1 MIKRIMPSSIRS
13 KIMLCTGAITL
24 LIAAVTVSICF
35 VVFQSFLRRN
45 QIQSAEYNL
54 QVVSHNVS
62 NDMDNIIYF
71 NKWCASSTDIIQY
84 LEGFQTQVKMP
95 SISSAKAPLRSMAL
109 NAYNRLKEEFFK
121 TSSSQYII
129 RAIVSPEN
137 CMNYLQVND
146 KAASSIP
153 RAASTVQDLPYF
165 HELVTADQYVWMGL
179 EDCLYPT
186 SDSSLCIPMARP
198 VKNQYNTETVGWTYL
213 AVSDRIFLD
222 YLKAFP
228 LEPDS
233 LLYITIGARSYQCRD
248 GLFTEASPDYTAV
261 REIKTDVLS
270 DSTTVRLIRMADNT
284 TRRLISRP
292 LWDQGWSISLVLSE
306 QDYNAQN
313 QMYLLLIG
321 TIVIIIGLM
330 GLMLAYILNRTI
342 SQPVNQIRDK
352 IRLISEGD
360 FSRDPSIE
368 WKDELGVIGRGIN
381 QMSENVVSLMD
392 RKVEDEKQKKDLE
405 YRILQSQINP
415 HFLYNTLNSIKWMA
429 TIQNAPGIAEMTTAL
444 ARLMKNV
451 SKGEDVRISLREEL
465 DLVRDYF
472 LIQQYRYGGSISIEY
487 AITDEELYQ
496 CQIHRFTLQPLVE
509 NALFHGIEPK
519 GCAGKIVIRAEKA
532 AGTGS
537 CPALVISITDVG
549 VGMSPETIRSVL
561 SGDASPSADFFK
573 QVGINNV
580 DKRIKYSFGPEYGI
594 RIESVVG
601 EYTTMVITLPYMISE
616 RI

>member
-1 MIKRIMPSSIRS
+1 MIKRIVPSSIRS

-71 NKWCASSTDIIQY
+71 NKWCTSSTDIIQY
-84 LEGFQTQVKMP
+84 LEGFQNQVKMP

-233 LLYITIGARSYQCRD
+233 LLYITIGTHSYQYKD

-261 REIKTDVLS
+261 REINKDVLNN
-270 DSTTVRLIRMADNT
+270 STTVRLIRMADNT
-284 TRRLISRP
+284 TRRMISRP

-352 IRLISEGD
+352 IRL
-360 FSRDPSIE
+360 
-368 WKDELGVIGRGIN
+368 
-381 QMSENVVSLMD
+381 
-392 RKVEDEKQKKDLE
+392 
-405 YRILQSQINP
+405 
-415 HFLYNTLNSIKWMA
+415 H
-429 TIQNAPGIAEMTTAL
+429 
-444 ARLMKNV
+444 
-451 SKGEDVRISLREEL
+451 
-465 DLVRDYF
+465 
-472 LIQQYRYGGSISIEY
+472 
-487 AITDEELYQ
+487 
-496 CQIHRFTLQPLVE
+496 
-509 NALFHGIEPK
+509 
-519 GCAGKIVIRAEKA
+519 
-532 AGTGS
+532 
-537 CPALVISITDVG
+537 
-549 VGMSPETIRSVL
+549 
-561 SGDASPSADFFK
+561 
-573 QVGINNV
+573 
-580 DKRIKYSFGPEYGI
+580 
-594 RIESVVG
+594 
-601 EYTTMVITLPYMISE
+601 
-616 RI
+616 